1 MIKHI
6 FGKVKFVC
14 MLFLVLLLI
23 QIRYYFQIIIID
35 ILKKHVQYALLI
47 PNFLLSLLSIA

>member
-14 MLFLVLLLI
+14 ILFLVLLLI
-23 QIRYYFQIIIID
+23 QIKYYFQIIIID

-47 PNFLLSLLSIA
+47 PNFLLSQLSIA